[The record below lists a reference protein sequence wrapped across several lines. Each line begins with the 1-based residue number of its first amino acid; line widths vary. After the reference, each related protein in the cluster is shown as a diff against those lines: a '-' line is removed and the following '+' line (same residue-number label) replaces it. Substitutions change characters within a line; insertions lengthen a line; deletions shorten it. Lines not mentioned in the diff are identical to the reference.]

1 MTNSSKVTYRSAVE
15 YAIANLVD
23 APAEVNE
30 KLKALAESLAKKAS
44 GDRKPTAKQKE
55 NVGFKADIL
64 AFMESGVQY
73 TIGEL
78 AKSVPSIASCGMSA
92 NRVSALVKQLKDNGD
107 VVRTEVKGKAY
118 FALAE

>member
-30 KLKALAESLAKKAS
+30 KLTALAESLAKKAS
-44 GDRKPTAKQKE
+44 GERKPTAKQKE

-78 AKSVPSIASCGMSA
+78 AKSVPSISACGMSA

>member
-1 MTNSSKVTYRSAVE
+1 MTTEKMTYRSAVE
-15 YAIANLVD
+15 YAIAHLAD
-23 APAEVNE
+23 APADVTE
-30 KLKALAESLAKKAS
+30 KLTALSASLAKKSTA
-44 GDRKPTAKQKE
+44 DRKPTAKQKE

-64 AFMESGVQY
+64 AFMEVGKQY

-78 AKSVPSIASCGMSA
+78 AKEVPAIAACGMST